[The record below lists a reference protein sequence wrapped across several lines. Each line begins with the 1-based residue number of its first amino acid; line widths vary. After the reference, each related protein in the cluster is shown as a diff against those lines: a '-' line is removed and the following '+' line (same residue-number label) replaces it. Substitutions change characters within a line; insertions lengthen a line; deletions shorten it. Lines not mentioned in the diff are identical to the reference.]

1 MLILMPYAAEG
12 PANTGLIPVNI
23 NSTRDDL
30 IQAYPWNAAI
40 FREQPASFRIR
51 TLQGIYYRR

>member
-1 MLILMPYAAEG
+1 MPYAAEG

-30 IQAYPWNAAI
+30 IQAYPWNAAK

-51 TLQGIYYRR
+51 TLQEIYYRR